1 MPPRQ
6 SGIGILDTRMCQR
19 GDPEASD
26 AGKSLQ
32 HGMALP
38 RVKHCVALD
47 RVQLE
52 RASEAGP
59 AILTT

>member
-1 MPPRQ
+1 VPRRQ

-26 AGKSLQ
+26 VGKPPQ

-38 RVKHCVALD
+38 RVKHCVAVD
-47 RVQLE
+47 RV
-52 RASEAGP
+52 
-59 AILTT
+59 